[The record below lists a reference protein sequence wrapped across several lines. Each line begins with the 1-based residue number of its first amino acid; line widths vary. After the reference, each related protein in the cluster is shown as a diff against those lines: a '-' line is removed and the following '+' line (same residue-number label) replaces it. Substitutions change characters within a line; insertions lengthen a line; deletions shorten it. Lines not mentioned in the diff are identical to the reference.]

1 MEFLLLF
8 AIAAP
13 IVLAFAVYFLGKN
26 NARRFNVL
34 TVSACA
40 LELVAAAV
48 VFLLSTGGE
57 SWVVEVADVCGFGL
71 SFEAG
76 GFRSLYLLVTAFA
89 WFVSA
94 VFTADYMKKGENRA
108 RYAFFLLLT
117 LSGTVGVFLSADLY
131 TTFVFFEIMSFA
143 SYAWVAHEETDY
155 AHSAATTY
163 LVIAVIGGLTA
174 LMGIWLLQD
183 VAGTL
188 VIRELPAAIAAARE
202 TAARETAALSSSAN
216 AAGSVGGRLLAAAIC
231 MFIGFGAKAG
241 MFPLHI
247 WLPKAHAASPAT
259 ASSLLS
265 GILTKAGIFG
275 IIVVSCE
282 VMAGS
287 EAWGV
292 MTLCVAVLTMLVG
305 GILALID
312 NNIKRTL
319 ACSSVS
325 QIGFIL
331 TGCAILALEPASEL
345 AAGGVVLHML
355 NHSLCKLVLFTAA
368 GIAYL
373 NTHTLELEKL
383 RGWGRGKPLFLLC
396 FLLGA
401 WGITGIPGGSGYLSK
416 TLLHE
421 SLTEYAAVAS
431 NPAFFTACEWLFL
444 LSGGLTL
451 AYMIKLFVVLFLE
464 KPERKQ
470 AKKAYMNRA
479 TAVVLTVSALM
490 IPLLGL
496 LPELTANGLARLSM
510 PFFRLGSFEGASY
523 FSLESLKGAM
533 ISILIGILVYFL
545 IVRTCTMRKKG
556 ARRAYIDAHPAWLD
570 MERYLYRPLLRFLAA
585 LGGVLARIADSLTD
599 ALLALLRATFYR
611 DITRKLP
618 PEYGNRVTY
627 TLGSAMDRVAD
638 SYCAITHKKRRGKPY
653 IYRMTKSYEIL
664 TGENRIITRSMGY
677 AMMMTCIGIFVTL
690 IYIFVR
696 LF

>member
-1 MEFLLLF
+1 MKFLLLF

-13 IVLAFAVYFLGKN
+13 AALAFAVYFLGKN
-26 NARRFNVL
+26 NASRLNVL
-34 TVSACA
+34 TIATCA
-40 LELVAAAV
+40 LELVTAAV
-48 VFLLSTGGE
+48 VFVLSVGGE
-57 SWVVEVADVCGFGL
+57 SWVVEVSDICGFGL
-71 SFEAG
+71 TFEAG

-94 VFTADYMKKGENRA
+94 VFTGDYMRKGENCA
-108 RYAFFLLLT
+108 RYSFFLLLT

-131 TTFVFFEIMSFA
+131 TTFVFFEMMSFA

-174 LMGIWLLQD
+174 LMGVWLLQN
-183 VAGTL
+183 VTGTL
-188 VIRELPAAIAAARE
+188 VIRELPAAIAAVRE
-202 TAARETAALSSSAN
+202 VASDGT
-216 AAGSVGGRLLAAAIC
+216 AGSTGAQLMAAAIC

-265 GILTKAGIFG
+265 GILTKAGVFG
-275 IIVVSCE
+275 IIIVSCV
-282 VMAGS
+282 VMAGN

-292 MTLCVAVLTMLVG
+292 LTLCVAVLTMLIG

-319 ACSSVS
+319 ACSSIS

-331 TGCAILALEPASEL
+331 TGCAVLALEPASEM

-368 GIAYL
+368 GIAYM

-383 RGWGRGKPLFLLC
+383 RGWGRGKPLFLFC

-421 SLTEYAAVAS
+421 SLTEYAAVAA
-431 NPAFFTACEWLFL
+431 NPTFFIACEWLFL

-451 AYMIKLFVVLFLE
+451 AYMAKLFVVLFVE
-464 KPERKQ
+464 KPERRQ
-470 AKKAYMNRA
+470 PKKDYMSRA
-479 TAVVLTVSALM
+479 TAVVLTISAFM

-496 LPELTANGLARLSM
+496 LPDVTANRLARMSM
-510 PFFRLGSFEGASY
+510 SVFRLETFAGTSY
-523 FSLESLKGAM
+523 FSLGSLKGAL
-533 ISILIGILVYFL
+533 ISILIGVSVYFL
-545 IVRTCTMRKKG
+545 IVRTVTMRKKG
-556 ARRAYIDAHPAWLD
+556 ARRAYVDAHPFWLD
-570 MERYLYRPLLRFLAA
+570 MERYLYRPLLRFFAA
-585 LGGVLARIADSLTD
+585 LGGVIARVADSLTD
-599 ALLALLRATFYR
+599 LLLALLRATFYR
-611 DITRKLP
+611 DITRSLP
-618 PEYGNRVTY
+618 PEYGNRITY
-627 TLGSAMDRVAD
+627 ALGNAMDRIAD

-690 IYIFVR
+690 VYIFVR